1 MSKVGKKEQV
11 KKIRKPKDRKA
22 ISRLIIRIGTLIVL
36 VVAMIV
42 GGFFSADGFR
52 YSYRAGIAY
61 SGGYQVQVN
70 VFDKRASNYVH
81 DSDMPNGDS
90 KKGLELLR
98 NKLDPLSNQNLY
110 LQTLGRNSVEV
121 VVGKDMFKSYS
132 DLRKAIQRLGAIY
145 LTDSKGNDLLVS
157 DNNGTK
163 ERTPL
168 SDVISSS
175 ITGVDQTRRPIITLQ
190 IKDQQKWDSIING
203 LKPSERGGQAQ
214 PLYIWTDIDQM
225 IDDLRHDIDNMS
237 SIQTLFNSEIKRSV
251 SSSDWTKINKI
262 FDMEYYD
269 QSSAQMQS
277 GNLLDNFGVP
287 ILQIREWME
296 DVRFRF
302 TTVPQSQL
310 IIDPNDKVAITN
322 EYIDPLRPQ
331 LQKIIEYDKTLTEIY
346 KQHIINWSSIKSG
359 TGAAKNSNQILTSSE
374 TEVRQ
379 ISNLI
384 NGGLSGLE
392 FIIHG
397 YRFVPPVV
405 SGNIFKI
412 SMIILG
418 ILVLAIFVVLLIYYR
433 LFGLIAV
440 LTLLFTIIAT
450 FYFSS
455 LLKVEISPE
464 SIAALIIAFGLS
476 LEGNLLFFS
485 RYKRERY
492 ENNIPFEPAM
502 KIANKQTIAVF
513 VDALVVLMI
522 LGLSLF
528 WAGTNNIKS
537 FAIILL
543 VGLIIAIIMVFTVA
557 RLMYWIVI
565 KLHWQEKYR
574 WLDVSRFSLW
584 TFLLKKRVTPPP
596 AALPSKTTA
605 LNATMAPSS
614 EREPTLT
621 VETIEPILTIEG
633 KKNKKVKHGKST
645 FYNITKW
652 TLIIGIILLI
662 IALAIGFAG
671 KANIANSIKPG
682 INITISE
689 ELWGTSGSERV
700 PDEVAIEKLKTH
712 IDNFRQT
719 KNYSFSFNIY
729 IIKKQES
736 GASSR
741 ILVVSTNITKGT
753 YERELKA
760 IIATFYSAS
769 SEDPTVSLQQTNPVM
784 EGYILKVAAISLG
797 IGLACIFV
805 YTLFRLDWA
814 QFVGMVL
821 AAVFTLIVTISIAII
836 THILITFEMSIA
848 FLTIFGFT
856 ITFGTMVMVRA
867 KQNKKAI
874 NIQEYETF
882 FAYMSEHRVQMKR
895 LHRAHKVY
903 YQEELK
909 KLALKHPDLK
919 LKELK
924 KKYHDQLHR
933 IQMVAKDIKSKN
945 HKIIREIRKEFR
957 IYNYKHNF
965 LQKVTNVTFKQMLQ
979 HCLTLGIMF
988 AVLLITLA
996 AFSGIWFGFNL
1007 VVLIGLIVG
1016 MFATL
1021 FVAIPIWVALEKYRA
1036 LNKIRVKNY
1045 LDSQRVEIDEQIVI
1059 GIND

>member
-11 KKIRKPKDRKA
+11 KKIREPKDRKA
-22 ISRLIIRIGTLIVL
+22 ISRLIIRIGILIVL

-42 GGFFSADGFR
+42 GVLFSADGFH

-70 VFDKRASNYVH
+70 VFDKRASNYVP
-81 DSDMPNGDS
+81 DPDMPNGDS

-121 VVGKDMFKSYS
+121 VVGKDMFKSYN
-132 DLRKAIQRLGAIY
+132 DLSKAIQRLGAIY
-145 LTDSKGNDLLVS
+145 FADSKGNDLLVS

-175 ITGVDQTRRPIITLQ
+175 TTGVDQTRRPIITLQ

-203 LKPSERGGQAQ
+203 LKPSERGGQSQ

-237 SIQTLFNSEIKRSV
+237 SIQTLFNSEIKSSV

-277 GNLLDNFGVP
+277 GNLLDKFGVP

-296 DVRFRF
+296 DARFRF
-302 TTVPQSQL
+302 TTVLQSQL
-310 IIDPNDKVAITN
+310 LIDPNDKAATTN
-322 EYIDPLRPQ
+322 EYIDPLRLQ
-331 LQKIIEYDKTLTEIY
+331 LQTIIGYDKTLTETY
-346 KQHIINWSSIKSG
+346 KQHIINWTSIKSG
-359 TGAAKNSNQILTSSE
+359 TGAAENSNQILTSTE
-374 TEVRQ
+374 TEARQ

-392 FIIHG
+392 FVIHG
-397 YRFVPPVV
+397 YRFVPPAV

-418 ILVLAIFVVLLIYYR
+418 VLVLAIFTVLLIYYR

-450 FYFSS
+450 LYFSS

-528 WAGTNNIKS
+528 WTGTNNIKS
-537 FAIILL
+537 FATILL
-543 VGLIIAIIMVFTVA
+543 VGLIIAIIMVFAVA

-565 KLHWQEKYR
+565 KLHWQEKYH

-584 TFLLKKRVTPPP
+584 TFLLKKRATPA
-596 AALPSKTTA
+596 AALPSKITA
-605 LNATMAPSS
+605 LNETMAPSS
-614 EREPTLT
+614 EGEPTPT
-621 VETIEPILTIEG
+621 VETIEPILITEG
-633 KKNKKVKHGKST
+633 KKNKKVKHGKWT

-652 TLIIGIILLI
+652 TSIIGIILLI
-662 IALAIGFAG
+662 VALAIGFAE

-682 INITISE
+682 INIMISE
-689 ELWGTSGSERV
+689 ELWGTNESERV
-700 PDEVAIEKLKTH
+700 PDEIAIEKLKTH

-769 SEDPTVSLQQTNPVM
+769 PEDTTLSLQQTNPVM
-784 EGYILKVAAISLG
+784 EGYILKVAAISLA

-821 AAVFTLIVTISIAII
+821 AAVFTLIVTIAIAII

-848 FLTIFGFT
+848 FLTIFGFA
-856 ITFGTMVMVRA
+856 IAFGTMVMVRA

-874 NIQEYETF
+874 NIREYETF
-882 FAYMSEHRVQMKR
+882 FAYMSEHRAQMKR
-895 LHRAHKVY
+895 LRRAHKVY
-903 YQEELK
+903 YQEKLK

-933 IQMVAKDIKSKN
+933 IQMIAKDIKSKN
-945 HKIIREIRKEFR
+945 NKIIREIRKEFR
-957 IYNYKHNF
+957 IYNYEHNF
-965 LQKVTNVTFKQMLQ
+965 LQKVANVTIKQMLQ

-988 AVLLITLA
+988 AVLLIILA
-996 AFSGIWFGFNL
+996 AFSGTWFGFNV
-1007 VVLIGLIVG
+1007 VVLIGLIMG

-1021 FVAIPIWVALEKYRA
+1021 FVAIPIWLALEKYRA

-1045 LDSQRVEIDEQIVI
+1045 LDSQRVEVDEQIVI